1 MISAL
6 ALAAALLPDF
16 AAMTVRWAAIGAVP
30 PLADL
35 MLLYPS
41 STPLPDWRPI
51 TLGAEGR
58 ALGLTLVTVD
68 VPLRVA
74 TLLL

>member
-1 MISAL
+1 MLQPQHIPVISAL

-16 AAMTVRWAAIGAVP
+16 AAMTFP
-30 PLADL
+30 PADL

-51 TLGAEGR
+51 ALGAEGR

-68 VPLRVA
+68 VPRRVA